1 MGSRDFDPFPSLD
14 GIRVLLVEDETDARE
29 LMEVVLR
36 YADGEVVS
44 VGSAAAALDALETAR
59 PDVLL
64 VDIVMPGGDGYW
76 LLDQVRALQGAAR
89 ALPAIA
95 VTGRIR
101 IHDKA
106 RAMRA
111 GFQAYLTKPVDPLQ
125 LCRLIREL
133 AGRSA

>member
-1 MGSRDFDPFPSLD
+1 MGSRDFDEFPSLD

-44 VGSAAAALDALETAR
+44 VGSAAAALDALGTAR

-76 LLDQVRALQGAAR
+76 LLDQVRALEGAAR

-95 VTGRIR
+95 VTARTR

-106 RAMRA
+106 RALGA

-125 LCRLIREL
+125 LCRLIRDL

>member
-1 MGSRDFDPFPSLD
+1 MGSRDFDEFPSLD

-29 LMEVVLR
+29 LMEVVLQ

-44 VGSAAAALDALETAR
+44 VGSAAAALQALETAR

-76 LLDQVRALQGAAR
+76 LLDQVRALDGAAR

-95 VTGRIR
+95 VTGRTR
-101 IHDKA
+101 IHDKT
-106 RAMRA
+106 RAMCA

-125 LCRLIREL
+125 LCRLIRDL

>member
-1 MGSRDFDPFPSLD
+1 MGACGFDAFPSLD
-14 GIRVLLVEDETDARE
+14 GICVLLVEDETDARE

-36 YADGEVVS
+36 YADGEVVA

-64 VDIVMPGGDGYW
+64 VDLVMPGLDGYW
-76 LLDQVRALQGAAR
+76 LLDQVRALEGAAR

-95 VTGRIR
+95 VTARTR

-106 RAMRA
+106 RALGA

-133 AGRSA
+133 AARSA

>member
-1 MGSRDFDPFPSLD
+1 MGSRDFDAFPSLD

-29 LMEVVLR
+29 LMEVVLQ

-44 VGSAAAALDALETAR
+44 VGSADAALEALETAR

-64 VDIVMPGGDGYW
+64 VDIVMPGRDGYW
-76 LLDQVRALQGAAR
+76 LLDQVRALEGPAR

-95 VTGRIR
+95 VTARIR

-106 RAMRA
+106 RAMGA
-111 GFQAYLTKPVDPLQ
+111 GFQGYLTKPVDPLQ
-125 LCRLIREL
+125 LCRLIRDL